1 VWWVVWVQGL
11 VQAERALEMY
21 VAEAQR
27 VRDELGPLPQREEA
41 EQEEEEASVAAARQQ
56 VC

>member
-1 VWWVVWVQGL
+1 VQGL